1 MSTTANMMIVQMF
14 EAVMVVVVVGN
25 IYKLVIIS
33 WLNRIHF
40 HHLSMT
46 SVF

>member
-25 IYKLVIIS
+25 IYTLDNILVE
-33 WLNRIHF
+33 
-40 HHLSMT
+40 
-46 SVF
+46 

>member
-25 IYKLVIIS
+25 IYTVVIIS
-33 WLNRIHF
+33 
-40 HHLSMT
+40 
-46 SVF
+46 